1 MGHNSAVKAFLDR
14 HGFSDVNRPRVLDE
28 SGTHRIKMEPVYPIE
43 VASALGKEAMVN
55 MLLDAGATSPVRESQ
70 SSGGS
75 SCTTSNSKESKGS
88 FLQSF
93 ASLCGTGSRK
103 RFAAS
108 PPASPLP
115 LRSCLAPKASEM
127 ASEACCLEKLP
138 VSSLWV

>member
-88 FLQSF
+88 FLQTF
-93 ASLCGTGSRK
+93 ASLYLDPNLGKKKPTRMTPIWGSLM
-103 RFAAS
+103 F
-108 PPASPLP
+108 
-115 LRSCLAPKASEM
+115 LRTT
-127 ASEACCLEKLP
+127 
-138 VSSLWV
+138 